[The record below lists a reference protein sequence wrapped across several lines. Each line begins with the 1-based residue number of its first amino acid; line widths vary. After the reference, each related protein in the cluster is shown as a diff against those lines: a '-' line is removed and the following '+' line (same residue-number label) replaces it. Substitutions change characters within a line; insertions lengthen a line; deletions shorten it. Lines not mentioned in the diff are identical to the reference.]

1 MSTTLRIMGSQVTGG
16 LEISEPCYTESSP
29 SFLEGPMILREA
41 IIPINILHKSG
52 QIGMIPQPAKLPSA
66 LKEKIVDA
74 GINKTISNGWIH
86 CQNIL
91 YLEPQWPPSIFEGQP
106 LKTMP
111 FPNKTRVIWV
121 LGIYC
126 LVKYIWSLMRFQI
139 HQLENEK

>member
-1 MSTTLRIMGSQVTGG
+1 MGSQVTGG

-74 GINKTISNGWIH
+74 GINKTISNG
-86 CQNIL
+86 
-91 YLEPQWPPSIFEGQP
+91 
-106 LKTMP
+106 
-111 FPNKTRVIWV
+111 
-121 LGIYC
+121 
-126 LVKYIWSLMRFQI
+126 
-139 HQLENEK
+139 